1 MPCTNSVASEDFA
14 DFIAPYFT
22 APEEFMRSQGTD
34 CIDFVNSTLAVVYV
48 PLSTVT
54 PFTYTSYTYSAVPK
68 LYSLLDVTSMDTA
81 GITAASE
88 LPVLGNQGAGVIV
101 GFVDTGIN
109 YTDSLFRNADGS
121 TRIIGIWDQTIEPT
135 TALDTGAFQDSDKP
149 RSISEEFNSEDS
161 RNLNLSVNSN
171 SSTNSSNFDYINNGS
186 LETAFDF
193 PALYGTQYTAAQIN
207 QALNSDDPA
216 SIVPTRDE
224 NGHGTFLASIA
235 AGNRDER
242 AGFSGAAPRASIA
255 MVKLKPAKQYLR
267 DFYLIQDGT
276 DAYQENDIMMGVSY
290 LYFLARKYSMP
301 LVVCIPLGTNM
312 GSHMGMSRLGQYLNQ
327 VSLSNGSAV
336 ITAAGNETG
345 ARHHFRAVMDA
356 DTDEVTAELRVGER
370 EAGFSME
377 LWAEDV
383 GVYTVGFISPTGE
396 VAREISVPLR
406 GENTVSFLLEQ
417 SQITVYTQIADVSAG
432 SQFIFMR
439 FEKPMSGIW
448 RILIRNS
455 LDIRETFHLW
465 LPVRGFI
472 SDETYFLRPDPD
484 TIVTDP
490 GNAQYPITVTAY
502 DHTRNSI
509 YIHASRG
516 YSRSGQIKPDLAAPG
531 VNILG
536 ASASGRRLTRMSG
549 TSVSAAHLAGAAAI
563 LLHWGVL
570 DGNYPY
576 LNTPVL
582 KSIFVRGAQRNPA
595 LTYPNREFGYGTLDL
610 YEAFLRLRNI

>member
-1 MPCTNSVASEDFA
+1 MSCTNSVASEDFA

-22 APEEFMRSQGTD
+22 TPEEFIRSQGTD

-54 PFTYTSYTYSAVPK
+54 PSTYTSYTYSAVPK
-68 LYSLLDVTSMDTA
+68 LYSLLDVTSMDAA
-81 GITAASE
+81 GITPAGE
-88 LPVLGNQGAGVIV
+88 LPVLNNQGAGVIV

-121 TRIIGIWDQTIEPT
+121 TRIIGIWDQTNN
-135 TALDTGAFQDSDKP
+135 SD
-149 RSISEEFNSEDS
+149 
-161 RNLNLSVNSN
+161 NSN
-171 SSTNSSNFDYINNGS
+171 NIEN
-186 LETAFDF
+186 ETAKPISAFS
-193 PALYGTQYTAAQIN
+193 ALYGTQYTAEEIN
-207 QALNSDDPA
+207 LALNSDNPA

-242 AGFSGAAPRASIA
+242 AGFSGAAPQASIA

-267 DFYLIQDGT
+267 DFYLIRDGA

-301 LVVCIPLGTNM
+301 LVVCIPLGTNI

-356 DTDEVTAELRVGER
+356 STDEVTAELRVGER

-377 LWAEDV
+377 LWAENM

-417 SQITVYTQIADVSAG
+417 TQITVYTQIADVSAG

-439 FEKPMSGIW
+439 FENPMSGIW

-455 LDIRETFHLW
+455 LDIRETFHIW

-472 SDETYFLRPDPD
+472 TDETYFLRPDPD
-484 TIVTDP
+484 TIITDP
-490 GNAQYPITVTAY
+490 GNARYLITVTAY
-502 DHTRNSI
+502 DHTKNSI

-516 YSRSGQIKPDLAAPG
+516 YSLSGRIKPDLAAPG

-536 ASASGRRLTRMSG
+536 ASVSGRRLTRMSG

-563 LLHWGVL
+563 LLNWGVL
-570 DGNYPY
+570 NANYPY

-595 LTYPNREFGYGTLDL
+595 LTYPNREFGYGTLNL
-610 YEAFLRLRNI
+610 YEAFLHLRNL

>member
-1 MPCTNSVASEDFA
+1 MSCTNSVASEDFA

-22 APEEFMRSQGTD
+22 SPEEFIRSQGTD
-34 CIDFVNSTLAVVYV
+34 CIDFVDSTLAVVYV

-68 LYSLLDVTSMDTA
+68 LYSLLDVTSMEAA
-81 GITAASE
+81 GITTASG
-88 LPVLGNQGAGVIV
+88 LPALGNQGAGVIV

-109 YTDSLFRNADGS
+109 YMDPLFRNVDGS
-121 TRIIGIWDQTIEPT
+121 TRIVGIWDQTNN
-135 TALDTGAFQDSDKP
+135 SD
-149 RSISEEFNSEDS
+149 
-161 RNLNLSVNSN
+161 NSN
-171 SSTNSSNFDYINNGS
+171 SIENEAAKPLS
-186 LETAFDF
+186 AFS
-193 PALYGTQYTAAQIN
+193 ALYGTQYTAAQIN
-207 QALNSDDPA
+207 LALNSDDPV

-242 AGFSGAAPRASIA
+242 AEFSGAAPRASIA

-267 DFYLIQDGT
+267 EFYLIQDGAE
-276 DAYQENDIMMGVSY
+276 AYQENDIIMGVSY

-345 ARHHFRAVMDA
+345 ARHHFQAVMDA

-377 LWAEDV
+377 LWAADV

-396 VAREISVPLR
+396 VTRGISVPLR

-417 SQITVYTQIADVSAG
+417 TRITVYTQIADVSAG

-439 FEKPMSGIW
+439 FENPMSGIW

-472 SDETYFLRPDPD
+472 TDETYFLRPDPD
-484 TIVTDP
+484 TTITDP
-490 GNAQYPITVTAY
+490 GNARYPITVTAY

-536 ASASGRRLTRMSG
+536 ASSSGRRLTRMSG

-563 LLHWGVL
+563 LLSWGIL

-582 KSIFVRGAQRNPA
+582 KSIFIRGAQRNPA

-610 YEAFLRLRNI
+610 YEAFLRLRNL

>member
-1 MPCTNSVASEDFA
+1 MSCTNSVASEDFA

-22 APEEFMRSQGTD
+22 TPEEFIRSQGTD

-54 PFTYTSYTYSAVPK
+54 PSTYTSYTYSAVPK
-68 LYSLLDVTSMDTA
+68 LYSLLDVTSMDAA
-81 GITAASE
+81 GITPAGE
-88 LPVLGNQGAGVIV
+88 LPVLNNQGAGVIV

-109 YTDSLFRNADGS
+109 YTDSLFRNVDGS
-121 TRIIGIWDQTIEPT
+121 TRIIGIWDQTNN
-135 TALDTGAFQDSDKP
+135 SD
-149 RSISEEFNSEDS
+149 
-161 RNLNLSVNSN
+161 NSN
-171 SSTNSSNFDYINNGS
+171 NIEN
-186 LETAFDF
+186 ETAKPFSAF
-193 PALYGTQYTAAQIN
+193 SALYGTQYTAEEIN
-207 QALNSDDPA
+207 LALNSDNPA

-242 AGFSGAAPRASIA
+242 AGFSGAAPQASIA

-267 DFYLIQDGT
+267 DFYLIQDGAE
-276 DAYQENDIMMGVSY
+276 AYQENDIMMGVSY

-377 LWAEDV
+377 LWAENM
-383 GVYTVGFISPTGE
+383 GAYTVGFISPTGE

-417 SQITVYTQIADVSAG
+417 TQITVYTQIADVSSG

-439 FEKPMSGIW
+439 FENPMSGIW

-455 LDIRETFHLW
+455 LDIRETFHIW

-484 TIVTDP
+484 TTITDP
-490 GNAQYPITVTAY
+490 GNARYPITVTAY
-502 DHTRNSI
+502 DHTKNSI

-516 YSRSGQIKPDLAAPG
+516 YSLSGQIKPDLAAPG

-536 ASASGRRLTRMSG
+536 ASVSGRRLTRMSG

-563 LLHWGVL
+563 LLNWGVL
-570 DGNYPY
+570 NANYPY

-595 LTYPNREFGYGTLDL
+595 LTYPNREFGYGTLNL
-610 YEAFLRLRNI
+610 YEAFLHLRNL

>member
-1 MPCTNSVASEDFA
+1 MSCTNSVASEDFA

-22 APEEFMRSQGTD
+22 TPEEFIRSQGTD

-54 PFTYTSYTYSAVPK
+54 PSTYTSYTYSAVPK
-68 LYSLLDVTSMDTA
+68 LYSLLDVTSMDAA
-81 GITAASE
+81 GITPAGE
-88 LPVLGNQGAGVIV
+88 LPVLNNQGAGVIV

-109 YTDSLFRNADGS
+109 YTDSLFRNVDGS
-121 TRIIGIWDQTIEPT
+121 TRIIGIWDQTNN
-135 TALDTGAFQDSDKP
+135 SD
-149 RSISEEFNSEDS
+149 
-161 RNLNLSVNSN
+161 NSN
-171 SSTNSSNFDYINNGS
+171 NIEN
-186 LETAFDF
+186 ETAKPFSAF
-193 PALYGTQYTAAQIN
+193 SALYGTQYTAEEIN
-207 QALNSDDPA
+207 LALNSDNPA

-242 AGFSGAAPRASIA
+242 AGFSGAAPQASIA

-267 DFYLIQDGT
+267 DFYLIQDGA

-377 LWAEDV
+377 LWAENM
-383 GVYTVGFISPTGE
+383 GAYTVGFISPTGE

-417 SQITVYTQIADVSAG
+417 TQITVYTQIADVSAG

-439 FEKPMSGIW
+439 FENPMSGIW

-455 LDIRETFHLW
+455 LDIRETFHIW

-484 TIVTDP
+484 TIITDP
-490 GNAQYPITVTAY
+490 GNAWYPITVTAY
-502 DHTRNSI
+502 DHTKNSI

-516 YSRSGQIKPDLAAPG
+516 YSLSGRIKPDLAAPG

-536 ASASGRRLTRMSG
+536 ASVSGRRLTRMSG

-563 LLHWGVL
+563 LLNWGVL
-570 DGNYPY
+570 NANYPY

-595 LTYPNREFGYGTLDL
+595 LTYPNREFGYGTLNL
-610 YEAFLRLRNI
+610 YEAFLHLRNL

>member
-1 MPCTNSVASEDFA
+1 MSCTNSVASEDFA

-22 APEEFMRSQGTD
+22 TPEEFIRSQGTD

-54 PFTYTSYTYSAVPK
+54 PSTYTSYTYSAVPK
-68 LYSLLDVTSMDTA
+68 LYSLLDVTSMDAA
-81 GITAASE
+81 GITPAGE
-88 LPVLGNQGAGVIV
+88 LPVLNNQGAGVIV

-109 YTDSLFRNADGS
+109 YTDSLFRNVDGS
-121 TRIIGIWDQTIEPT
+121 TRIIGIWDQTNN
-135 TALDTGAFQDSDKP
+135 SD
-149 RSISEEFNSEDS
+149 
-161 RNLNLSVNSN
+161 NSN
-171 SSTNSSNFDYINNGS
+171 NIEN
-186 LETAFDF
+186 ETVKPFSAFS
-193 PALYGTQYTAAQIN
+193 ALYGTQYTAEEIN
-207 QALNSDDPA
+207 LALNSDNPA

-242 AGFSGAAPRASIA
+242 AGFSGAAPQASIA

-267 DFYLIQDGT
+267 DFYLIQDGAE
-276 DAYQENDIMMGVSY
+276 AYQENDIMMGVSY

-301 LVVCIPLGTNM
+301 LVVCIPLGTNI

-356 DTDEVTAELRVGER
+356 STDEVTAELRVGER

-377 LWAEDV
+377 LWAENM

-417 SQITVYTQIADVSAG
+417 TQITVYTQIADVSAG

-439 FEKPMSGIW
+439 FETPMSGIW

-472 SDETYFLRPDPD
+472 TDETYFLRPDPD
-484 TIVTDP
+484 TIITDP
-490 GNAQYPITVTAY
+490 GNARYPITVTAY
-502 DHTRNSI
+502 DHTKNSI

-516 YSRSGQIKPDLAAPG
+516 YSLSGRIKPDLAAPG

-536 ASASGRRLTRMSG
+536 ASVSGRRLTRMSG

-563 LLHWGVL
+563 LLNWGVL
-570 DGNYPY
+570 NANYPY

-595 LTYPNREFGYGTLDL
+595 LTYPNREFGYGTLNL
-610 YEAFLRLRNI
+610 YEAFLHLRNL

>member
-1 MPCTNSVASEDFA
+1 MSCSNSVASEDFA

-22 APEEFMRSQGTD
+22 TPEEFIRSQGTD

-54 PFTYTSYTYSAVPK
+54 PSTYTSYTYSAVPK
-68 LYSLLDVTSMDTA
+68 LYSLLDVTSMDAA
-81 GITAASE
+81 GITPAGE
-88 LPVLGNQGAGVIV
+88 LPVLNNQGAGVIV

-109 YTDSLFRNADGS
+109 YTDSLFRNVDGS
-121 TRIIGIWDQTIEPT
+121 TRIIGIWDQTNN
-135 TALDTGAFQDSDKP
+135 SD
-149 RSISEEFNSEDS
+149 
-161 RNLNLSVNSN
+161 NSN
-171 SSTNSSNFDYINNGS
+171 NIEN
-186 LETAFDF
+186 ETAKPFSAF
-193 PALYGTQYTAAQIN
+193 SALYGTQYTAEEIN
-207 QALNSDDPA
+207 LALNSDNPA

-242 AGFSGAAPRASIA
+242 AGFSGAAPQASIA

-267 DFYLIQDGT
+267 DFYLIQDGAE
-276 DAYQENDIMMGVSY
+276 AYQENDIMMGVSY

-377 LWAEDV
+377 LWAENM
-383 GVYTVGFISPTGE
+383 GAYTVGFISPTGE

-417 SQITVYTQIADVSAG
+417 TQITVYTQIADVSSG

-439 FEKPMSGIW
+439 FENPMSGIW

-455 LDIRETFHLW
+455 LDIRETFHIW

-484 TIVTDP
+484 TTITDP
-490 GNAQYPITVTAY
+490 GNARYPITVTAY
-502 DHTRNSI
+502 DHTKNSI

-516 YSRSGQIKPDLAAPG
+516 YSLSGQIKPDLAAPG

-536 ASASGRRLTRMSG
+536 ASVSGRRLTRMSG

-563 LLHWGVL
+563 LLNWGVL
-570 DGNYPY
+570 NANYPY

-595 LTYPNREFGYGTLDL
+595 LTYPNREFGYGTLNL
-610 YEAFLRLRNI
+610 YEAFLHLRNL

>member
-1 MPCTNSVASEDFA
+1 MSCTNSVASEDFA

-22 APEEFMRSQGTD
+22 TPEEFIRSQGTD

-54 PFTYTSYTYSAVPK
+54 PSTYTSYTYSAVPK
-68 LYSLLDVTSMDTA
+68 LYSLLDVTSMDAA
-81 GITAASE
+81 GITPAGE
-88 LPVLGNQGAGVIV
+88 LPVLNNQGAGVIV

-109 YTDSLFRNADGS
+109 YTDSLFRNVDGS
-121 TRIIGIWDQTIEPT
+121 TRIIGIWDQTNN
-135 TALDTGAFQDSDKP
+135 SD
-149 RSISEEFNSEDS
+149 
-161 RNLNLSVNSN
+161 NSN
-171 SSTNSSNFDYINNGS
+171 NIEN
-186 LETAFDF
+186 ETAKPFSAF
-193 PALYGTQYTAAQIN
+193 SALYGTQYTAEEIN
-207 QALNSDDPA
+207 LALNSDNPA

-242 AGFSGAAPRASIA
+242 AGFSGAAPQASIA

-267 DFYLIQDGT
+267 DFYLIQDGAE
-276 DAYQENDIMMGVSY
+276 AYQENDIMMGVSY

-345 ARHHFRAVMDA
+345 ARHLFRAVMDA
-356 DTDEVTAELRVGER
+356 DTDEVIAELRVGER

-377 LWAEDV
+377 LWAENM

-417 SQITVYTQIADVSAG
+417 TQITVYTQIADVSSG

-439 FEKPMSGIW
+439 FENPMSGIW

-455 LDIRETFHLW
+455 LDIRETFHIW

-484 TIVTDP
+484 TTITDP
-490 GNAQYPITVTAY
+490 GNARYPITVTAY
-502 DHTRNSI
+502 DHTKNSI

-516 YSRSGQIKPDLAAPG
+516 YSLSGQIKPDLAAPG

-536 ASASGRRLTRMSG
+536 ASVSGRRLTRMSG

-563 LLHWGVL
+563 LLNWGVL
-570 DGNYPY
+570 NANYPY

-595 LTYPNREFGYGTLDL
+595 LTYPNREFGYGTLNL
-610 YEAFLRLRNI
+610 YEAFLHLRNL

>member
-1 MPCTNSVASEDFA
+1 MSCTNSVASEDFA

-22 APEEFMRSQGTD
+22 TPEEFIRSQGTD

-54 PFTYTSYTYSAVPK
+54 PSTYTSYTYSAVPK
-68 LYSLLDVTSMDTA
+68 LYSLLDVTSMDAA
-81 GITAASE
+81 GITPAGE
-88 LPVLGNQGAGVIV
+88 LPVLNNQGAGVIV

-109 YTDSLFRNADGS
+109 YTDSLFRNVDGS
-121 TRIIGIWDQTIEPT
+121 TRIIGIWDQTNN
-135 TALDTGAFQDSDKP
+135 SD
-149 RSISEEFNSEDS
+149 
-161 RNLNLSVNSN
+161 NSN
-171 SSTNSSNFDYINNGS
+171 NIEN
-186 LETAFDF
+186 ETAKPFSAF
-193 PALYGTQYTAAQIN
+193 SALYGTQYTAEEIN
-207 QALNSDDPA
+207 LALNSDNPA

-242 AGFSGAAPRASIA
+242 AGFSGAAPQASIA

-267 DFYLIQDGT
+267 DFYLIQDGAE
-276 DAYQENDIMMGVSY
+276 AYQENDIMMGVSY

-377 LWAEDV
+377 LWAENM
-383 GVYTVGFISPTGE
+383 GAYTVGFISPTGE

-417 SQITVYTQIADVSAG
+417 TQITVYTQIADVSSG

-439 FEKPMSGIW
+439 FENPMSGIW

-455 LDIRETFHLW
+455 LDIRETFHIW

-484 TIVTDP
+484 TTITDP
-490 GNAQYPITVTAY
+490 GNARYPITVTAY
-502 DHTRNSI
+502 DHTKNSI

-516 YSRSGQIKPDLAAPG
+516 YSLSDRIKPDLAAPG

-536 ASASGRRLTRMSG
+536 ASVSGRRLTRMSG

-563 LLHWGVL
+563 LLNWGVL
-570 DGNYPY
+570 NANYPY

-595 LTYPNREFGYGTLDL
+595 LTYPNREFGYGTLNL
-610 YEAFLRLRNI
+610 YEAFLHLRNL

>member
-1 MPCTNSVASEDFA
+1 MSCTNSVASEDFA

-22 APEEFMRSQGTD
+22 TPEEFIRSQGTD

-54 PFTYTSYTYSAVPK
+54 PSTYTSYTYSAVPK
-68 LYSLLDVTSMDTA
+68 LYSLLDVTSMDAA
-81 GITAASE
+81 GITPAGE
-88 LPVLGNQGAGVIV
+88 LPVLNNQGAGVIV

-109 YTDSLFRNADGS
+109 YTDSLFRNVDGS
-121 TRIIGIWDQTIEPT
+121 TRIIGIWDQTNN
-135 TALDTGAFQDSDKP
+135 SD
-149 RSISEEFNSEDS
+149 
-161 RNLNLSVNSN
+161 NSN
-171 SSTNSSNFDYINNGS
+171 NIEN
-186 LETAFDF
+186 ETAKPFSAF
-193 PALYGTQYTAAQIN
+193 SALYGTQYTAEEIN
-207 QALNSDDPA
+207 LALNSDNPA

-242 AGFSGAAPRASIA
+242 AGFSGAAPQASIA

-267 DFYLIQDGT
+267 DFYLIQDGA

-377 LWAEDV
+377 LWAENM
-383 GVYTVGFISPTGE
+383 GAYTVGFISPTGE
-396 VAREISVPLR
+396 VAREISIPLR

-417 SQITVYTQIADVSAG
+417 TQITVYTQIADVSAG

-439 FEKPMSGIW
+439 FENPMSGIW

-455 LDIRETFHLW
+455 LEIRETFHIW

-484 TIVTDP
+484 TIITDP
-490 GNAQYPITVTAY
+490 GNARYPITVTAY
-502 DHTRNSI
+502 DHTKNSI

-516 YSRSGQIKPDLAAPG
+516 YSLSGRIKPDLAAPG

-536 ASASGRRLTRMSG
+536 ASVSGRRLTRMSG

-563 LLHWGVL
+563 LLNWGVL
-570 DGNYPY
+570 NANYPY

-595 LTYPNREFGYGTLDL
+595 LTYPNREFGYGTLNL
-610 YEAFLRLRNI
+610 YEAFLHLRNL

>member
-1 MPCTNSVASEDFA
+1 MSCTNSVASEDFA

-22 APEEFMRSQGTD
+22 TPEEFIRSQGTD

-54 PFTYTSYTYSAVPK
+54 PSTYTSYTYSAVPK
-68 LYSLLDVTSMDTA
+68 LYSLLDVTSMDAA
-81 GITAASE
+81 GITAAGE
-88 LPVLGNQGAGVIV
+88 LPVLNNQGAGVIV

-109 YTDSLFRNADGS
+109 YTDSLFRNVDGS
-121 TRIIGIWDQTIEPT
+121 TRIIGIWDQTNN
-135 TALDTGAFQDSDKP
+135 SD
-149 RSISEEFNSEDS
+149 
-161 RNLNLSVNSN
+161 NSN
-171 SSTNSSNFDYINNGS
+171 NIEN
-186 LETAFDF
+186 ETAKPISAFS
-193 PALYGTQYTAAQIN
+193 ALYGTQYTAEEIN
-207 QALNSDDPA
+207 LALNSDNPA

-242 AGFSGAAPRASIA
+242 AGFSGAAPQASIA

-267 DFYLIQDGT
+267 DFYLIQDGA

-301 LVVCIPLGTNM
+301 LVVCIPLGTNI

-377 LWAEDV
+377 LWAENM
-383 GVYTVGFISPTGE
+383 GAYTVGFISPTGE

-417 SQITVYTQIADVSAG
+417 TQITVYTQIADVSSG

-439 FEKPMSGIW
+439 FENPMSGIW

-455 LDIRETFHLW
+455 LDIRETFHIW

-472 SDETYFLRPDPD
+472 TDETYFLRPDPD
-484 TIVTDP
+484 TIITDP
-490 GNAQYPITVTAY
+490 GNARYPITVTAY
-502 DHTRNSI
+502 DHTKNSI

-516 YSRSGQIKPDLAAPG
+516 YSLSGRIKPDLAAPG

-536 ASASGRRLTRMSG
+536 ASVSGRRLTRMSG

-563 LLHWGVL
+563 LLNWGVL
-570 DGNYPY
+570 NANYPY

-595 LTYPNREFGYGTLDL
+595 LTYPNREFGYGTLNL
-610 YEAFLRLRNI
+610 YEAFLHLRNL

>member
-1 MPCTNSVASEDFA
+1 MSCTNSVASEDFA

-22 APEEFMRSQGTD
+22 TPEEFIRSQGTD

-54 PFTYTSYTYSAVPK
+54 PSTYTSYTYSAVPK
-68 LYSLLDVTSMDTA
+68 LYSLLDVTSMDAA
-81 GITAASE
+81 GITPAGE
-88 LPVLGNQGAGVIV
+88 LPVLNNQGAGVIV

-109 YTDSLFRNADGS
+109 YTDSLFRNVDGS
-121 TRIIGIWDQTIEPT
+121 TRIIGIWDQTNN
-135 TALDTGAFQDSDKP
+135 SD
-149 RSISEEFNSEDS
+149 
-161 RNLNLSVNSN
+161 NSN
-171 SSTNSSNFDYINNGS
+171 NIEN
-186 LETAFDF
+186 ETAKPFSAF
-193 PALYGTQYTAAQIN
+193 SALYGTQNTAEEIN
-207 QALNSDDPA
+207 LALNSDNPA

-242 AGFSGAAPRASIA
+242 AGFSGAAPQASIA

-267 DFYLIQDGT
+267 DFYLIQDGAE
-276 DAYQENDIMMGVSY
+276 AYQENDIMMGVSY

-377 LWAEDV
+377 LWAENM
-383 GVYTVGFISPTGE
+383 GAYTVGFISPTGE

-417 SQITVYTQIADVSAG
+417 TQITVYTQIADVSSG

-439 FEKPMSGIW
+439 FENPMSGIW

-455 LDIRETFHLW
+455 LDIRETFHIW

-484 TIVTDP
+484 TTITDP
-490 GNAQYPITVTAY
+490 GNARYPITVTAY
-502 DHTRNSI
+502 DHTKNSI

-516 YSRSGQIKPDLAAPG
+516 YSLSGQIKPDLAAPG

-536 ASASGRRLTRMSG
+536 ASVSGRRLTRMSG

-563 LLHWGVL
+563 LLNWGVL
-570 DGNYPY
+570 NANYPY

-595 LTYPNREFGYGTLDL
+595 LTYPNREFGYGTLNL
-610 YEAFLRLRNI
+610 YEAFLHLRNL

>member
-1 MPCTNSVASEDFA
+1 MSCTNSVASEDFA

-22 APEEFMRSQGTD
+22 TPEEFIRSQGTD

-54 PFTYTSYTYSAVPK
+54 PSTYTSYTYSAVPK
-68 LYSLLDVTSMDTA
+68 LYSLLDVTSMDAA
-81 GITAASE
+81 GITPAGE
-88 LPVLGNQGAGVIV
+88 LPVLNNQGAGVIV

-109 YTDSLFRNADGS
+109 YTDSLFRNVDGS
-121 TRIIGIWDQTIEPT
+121 TRIIGIWDQTNN
-135 TALDTGAFQDSDKP
+135 SD
-149 RSISEEFNSEDS
+149 
-161 RNLNLSVNSN
+161 NSN
-171 SSTNSSNFDYINNGS
+171 NIEN
-186 LETAFDF
+186 ETAKPFSAF
-193 PALYGTQYTAAQIN
+193 SALYGTQYTAEEIN
-207 QALNSDDPA
+207 LALNSDNPA

-242 AGFSGAAPRASIA
+242 AGFSGAAPQASIA

-267 DFYLIQDGT
+267 DFYLIRDGA

-377 LWAEDV
+377 LWAENM

-417 SQITVYTQIADVSAG
+417 TQITVYTQIADVSSG

-439 FEKPMSGIW
+439 FENPMSGIW

-455 LDIRETFHLW
+455 LDIRETFHIW

-484 TIVTDP
+484 TIITDP
-490 GNAQYPITVTAY
+490 GNARYPITVTAY
-502 DHTRNSI
+502 DHTKNSI

-516 YSRSGQIKPDLAAPG
+516 YSLSGRIKPDLAAPG

-536 ASASGRRLTRMSG
+536 ASVSGRRLTRMSG

-563 LLHWGVL
+563 LLNWGVL
-570 DGNYPY
+570 NANYPY

-595 LTYPNREFGYGTLDL
+595 LTYPNREFGYGTLNL
-610 YEAFLRLRNI
+610 YEAFLHLRNL

>member
-1 MPCTNSVASEDFA
+1 MSCTNSVASEDFA

-22 APEEFMRSQGTD
+22 TPEEFIRSQGTD

-54 PFTYTSYTYSAVPK
+54 PSTYTSYTYSAVPK
-68 LYSLLDVTSMDTA
+68 LYSLLDVTSMDAA
-81 GITAASE
+81 GITPAGE
-88 LPVLGNQGAGVIV
+88 LPVLNNQGAGVIV

-109 YTDSLFRNADGS
+109 YTDSLFRNVDGS
-121 TRIIGIWDQTIEPT
+121 TRIIGIWDQTNN
-135 TALDTGAFQDSDKP
+135 SD
-149 RSISEEFNSEDS
+149 
-161 RNLNLSVNSN
+161 NSN
-171 SSTNSSNFDYINNGS
+171 NIEN
-186 LETAFDF
+186 ETAKPFSAF
-193 PALYGTQYTAAQIN
+193 SALYGTQYTAEEIN
-207 QALNSDDPA
+207 LALNSDNPA

-242 AGFSGAAPRASIA
+242 AGFSGAAPQASIA

-267 DFYLIQDGT
+267 DFYLIQDGAE
-276 DAYQENDIMMGVSY
+276 AYQENDIMMGISY

-377 LWAEDV
+377 LWAENM
-383 GVYTVGFISPTGE
+383 GAYTVGFISPTGE

-417 SQITVYTQIADVSAG
+417 TQITVYTQIADVSSG

-439 FEKPMSGIW
+439 FENPMSGIW

-455 LDIRETFHLW
+455 LDIRETFHIW

-484 TIVTDP
+484 TTITDP
-490 GNAQYPITVTAY
+490 GNARYPITVTAY
-502 DHTRNSI
+502 DHTKNSI

-516 YSRSGQIKPDLAAPG
+516 YSLSGRIKPDLAAPG

-536 ASASGRRLTRMSG
+536 ASVSGRRLTRMSG

-563 LLHWGVL
+563 LLNWGVL
-570 DGNYPY
+570 NANYPY

-595 LTYPNREFGYGTLDL
+595 LTYPNREFGYGTLNL
-610 YEAFLRLRNI
+610 YEAFLHLRNL

>member
-1 MPCTNSVASEDFA
+1 MSCTNSVASEDFA

-22 APEEFMRSQGTD
+22 TPEEFIRSQGTD

-54 PFTYTSYTYSAVPK
+54 PSTYTSYTYSAVPK
-68 LYSLLDVTSMDTA
+68 LYSLLDVTSMDAA
-81 GITAASE
+81 GITAAGE
-88 LPVLGNQGAGVIV
+88 LPVLNNQGAGVIV

-109 YTDSLFRNADGS
+109 YTDSLFRNVDGS
-121 TRIIGIWDQTIEPT
+121 TRIIGIWDQTNN
-135 TALDTGAFQDSDKP
+135 SD
-149 RSISEEFNSEDS
+149 
-161 RNLNLSVNSN
+161 NSN
-171 SSTNSSNFDYINNGS
+171 NIEN
-186 LETAFDF
+186 ETAKPFSAF
-193 PALYGTQYTAAQIN
+193 SALYGTQYTAEEIN
-207 QALNSDDPA
+207 LALNSDNPA

-242 AGFSGAAPRASIA
+242 AGFSGAAPQASIA

-267 DFYLIQDGT
+267 DFYLIQDGAE
-276 DAYQENDIMMGVSY
+276 AYQENDIMMGVSY

-377 LWAEDV
+377 LWAENM
-383 GVYTVGFISPTGE
+383 GAYTVGFISPTGE

-417 SQITVYTQIADVSAG
+417 TQITVYTQIADVSSG

-439 FEKPMSGIW
+439 FENPMSGIW

-455 LDIRETFHLW
+455 LDIRETFHIW

-472 SDETYFLRPDPD
+472 TDETYFLRPDPD
-484 TIVTDP
+484 TTITDP
-490 GNAQYPITVTAY
+490 GNARYPITVTAY
-502 DHTRNSI
+502 DHTKNSI

-516 YSRSGQIKPDLAAPG
+516 YSLSGQIKPDLAAPG

-536 ASASGRRLTRMSG
+536 ASVSGRRLTRMSG

-563 LLHWGVL
+563 LLNWGVL
-570 DGNYPY
+570 NANYPY

-595 LTYPNREFGYGTLDL
+595 LTYPNREFGYGTLNL
-610 YEAFLRLRNI
+610 YEAFLHLRNL

>member
-1 MPCTNSVASEDFA
+1 MSCTNSVASEDFA

-22 APEEFMRSQGTD
+22 TPEEFIRSQGTD

-68 LYSLLDVTSMDTA
+68 LYSLLDVTSMDAA
-81 GITAASE
+81 GITAAGE
-88 LPVLGNQGAGVIV
+88 LPVLTNQGAGVIV

-109 YTDSLFRNADGS
+109 YTDSLFRNVDGS
-121 TRIIGIWDQTIEPT
+121 TRIIGIWDQTNN
-135 TALDTGAFQDSDKP
+135 SD
-149 RSISEEFNSEDS
+149 
-161 RNLNLSVNSN
+161 NSN
-171 SSTNSSNFDYINNGS
+171 NIEN
-186 LETAFDF
+186 ETAKPFSAF
-193 PALYGTQYTAAQIN
+193 SALYGTQYTAEEIN
-207 QALNSDDPA
+207 LALNSDNPA

-242 AGFSGAAPRASIA
+242 AGFSGAAPQASIA

-267 DFYLIQDGT
+267 DFYLIQDGA

-356 DTDEVTAELRVGER
+356 STDEVTAELRVGER

-377 LWAEDV
+377 LWAENM

-417 SQITVYTQIADVSAG
+417 TQITIYTQIADASAG

-439 FEKPMSGIW
+439 FENPMSGIW

-455 LDIRETFHLW
+455 LDIRETFHIW

-472 SDETYFLRPDPD
+472 TDETYFLRPDPD
-484 TIVTDP
+484 TIITDP
-490 GNAQYPITVTAY
+490 GNARYPITVTAY
-502 DHTRNSI
+502 DHTKNSI

-536 ASASGRRLTRMSG
+536 ASVSGRRLTRMSG

-563 LLHWGVL
+563 LLNWGVL
-570 DGNYPY
+570 NANYPY

-595 LTYPNREFGYGTLDL
+595 LTYPNREFGYGTLNL
-610 YEAFLRLRNI
+610 YEAFLHLRNL

>member
-1 MPCTNSVASEDFA
+1 MSCTNSVASEDFA

-22 APEEFMRSQGTD
+22 TPEEFIRSQGTD

-54 PFTYTSYTYSAVPK
+54 PSTYTSYTYSAVPK
-68 LYSLLDVTSMDTA
+68 LYSLLDVTSMDAA
-81 GITAASE
+81 GITPAGE
-88 LPVLGNQGAGVIV
+88 LPVLNNQGAGVIV

-109 YTDSLFRNADGS
+109 YTDSLFRNVDGS
-121 TRIIGIWDQTIEPT
+121 TRIIGIWDQTNN
-135 TALDTGAFQDSDKP
+135 SD
-149 RSISEEFNSEDS
+149 
-161 RNLNLSVNSN
+161 NSN
-171 SSTNSSNFDYINNGS
+171 NIEN
-186 LETAFDF
+186 ETVKPFSAFS
-193 PALYGTQYTAAQIN
+193 ALYGTQYTAEEIN
-207 QALNSDDPA
+207 LALNSDNPA

-242 AGFSGAAPRASIA
+242 AGFSGAAPQASIA

-267 DFYLIQDGT
+267 DFYLIQDGAE
-276 DAYQENDIMMGVSY
+276 AYQENDIMMGVSY

-301 LVVCIPLGTNM
+301 LVVCIPLGTNI

-377 LWAEDV
+377 LWAENM

-417 SQITVYTQIADVSAG
+417 TQITVYTQIADVSAG

-439 FEKPMSGIW
+439 FENPMSGIW

-472 SDETYFLRPDPD
+472 TDETYFLRPDPD
-484 TIVTDP
+484 TIITDP
-490 GNAQYPITVTAY
+490 GNARYPITVTAY
-502 DHTRNSI
+502 DHTKNSI

-516 YSRSGQIKPDLAAPG
+516 YSLSGRIKPDLAAPG

-536 ASASGRRLTRMSG
+536 ASVSGRRLTRMSG

-563 LLHWGVL
+563 LLNWGVL
-570 DGNYPY
+570 NANYPY

-610 YEAFLRLRNI
+610 YEAFLHLRNL

>member
-1 MPCTNSVASEDFA
+1 MSCTNSVASEDFA

-22 APEEFMRSQGTD
+22 TPEEFIRSQGTD

-54 PFTYTSYTYSAVPK
+54 PSTYTSYTYSAVPK
-68 LYSLLDVTSMDTA
+68 LYSLLDVTSMDAA
-81 GITAASE
+81 GITPAGE
-88 LPVLGNQGAGVIV
+88 LPVLNNQGAGVIV

-109 YTDSLFRNADGS
+109 YTDSLFRNVDGS
-121 TRIIGIWDQTIEPT
+121 TRIIGIWDQTNN
-135 TALDTGAFQDSDKP
+135 SD
-149 RSISEEFNSEDS
+149 
-161 RNLNLSVNSN
+161 NSN
-171 SSTNSSNFDYINNGS
+171 NIEN
-186 LETAFDF
+186 ETAKPFSAF
-193 PALYGTQYTAAQIN
+193 SALYGTQYTAEEIN
-207 QALNSDDPA
+207 LALNSDNPA

-242 AGFSGAAPRASIA
+242 AGFSGAAPQASIA
-255 MVKLKPAKQYLR
+255 MVRLKPAKQYLR
-267 DFYLIQDGT
+267 DFYLIQDGA

-377 LWAEDV
+377 LWAENM
-383 GVYTVGFISPTGE
+383 GAYTVGFISPTGE

-417 SQITVYTQIADVSAG
+417 TQITVYTQIADVSSG

-439 FEKPMSGIW
+439 FENPMSGIW

-455 LDIRETFHLW
+455 LDIRETFHIW

-484 TIVTDP
+484 TIITDP
-490 GNAQYPITVTAY
+490 GNARYPITVTAY
-502 DHTRNSI
+502 DHTKNSI

-516 YSRSGQIKPDLAAPG
+516 YSLSGRIKPDLAAPG

-536 ASASGRRLTRMSG
+536 ASVSGRRLTRMSG

-563 LLHWGVL
+563 LLNWGVL
-570 DGNYPY
+570 NANYPY

-595 LTYPNREFGYGTLDL
+595 LTYPNREFGYGTLNL
-610 YEAFLRLRNI
+610 YEAFLHLRNL

>member
-1 MPCTNSVASEDFA
+1 MSCTNSVASEDFA

-22 APEEFMRSQGTD
+22 TPEEFIRSQGTD

-54 PFTYTSYTYSAVPK
+54 PSTYTSYTYSAVPK
-68 LYSLLDVTSMDTA
+68 LYSLLDVTSMDAA
-81 GITAASE
+81 GITPAGE
-88 LPVLGNQGAGVIV
+88 LPVLNNQGAGVIV

-109 YTDSLFRNADGS
+109 YTDSLFRNVDGS
-121 TRIIGIWDQTIEPT
+121 TRIIGIWDQTNN
-135 TALDTGAFQDSDKP
+135 SD
-149 RSISEEFNSEDS
+149 
-161 RNLNLSVNSN
+161 NSN
-171 SSTNSSNFDYINNGS
+171 NIEN
-186 LETAFDF
+186 ETVKPFSAFS
-193 PALYGTQYTAAQIN
+193 ALYGTQYTAEEIN
-207 QALNSDDPA
+207 LALNSDNPA

-242 AGFSGAAPRASIA
+242 AGFSGAAPQASIA

-267 DFYLIQDGT
+267 DFYLIQDGAE
-276 DAYQENDIMMGVSY
+276 AYQENDIMMGVSY

-377 LWAEDV
+377 LWAENM
-383 GVYTVGFISPTGE
+383 GAYTVGFISPTGE

-417 SQITVYTQIADVSAG
+417 TQITVYTQIADVSSG

-439 FEKPMSGIW
+439 FENPMSGIW

-455 LDIRETFHLW
+455 LDIRETFHIW

-484 TIVTDP
+484 TIITDP
-490 GNAQYPITVTAY
+490 GNARYPITVTAY
-502 DHTRNSI
+502 DHTKNSI

-516 YSRSGQIKPDLAAPG
+516 YSLSGRIKPDLAAPG

-536 ASASGRRLTRMSG
+536 ASVSGRRLTRMSG

-563 LLHWGVL
+563 LLNWGVL
-570 DGNYPY
+570 NANYPY

-610 YEAFLRLRNI
+610 YEAFLRLRNL

>member
-1 MPCTNSVASEDFA
+1 MSCTNSVASEDFA

-22 APEEFMRSQGTD
+22 TPEEFIRSQGTD

-54 PFTYTSYTYSAVPK
+54 PSTYTSYTYSAVPK
-68 LYSLLDVTSMDTA
+68 LYSLLDVTSMDAA
-81 GITAASE
+81 GITPAGE
-88 LPVLGNQGAGVIV
+88 LPVLNNQGAGVIV

-109 YTDSLFRNADGS
+109 YTDSLFRNVDGS
-121 TRIIGIWDQTIEPT
+121 TRIIGIWDQTNN
-135 TALDTGAFQDSDKP
+135 SD
-149 RSISEEFNSEDS
+149 
-161 RNLNLSVNSN
+161 NSN
-171 SSTNSSNFDYINNGS
+171 NIEN
-186 LETAFDF
+186 ETVKPFSAFS
-193 PALYGTQYTAAQIN
+193 ALYGTQYTAEEIN
-207 QALNSDDPA
+207 LALNSDNPA

-242 AGFSGAAPRASIA
+242 AGFSGAAPQASIA

-267 DFYLIQDGT
+267 DFYLIQDGAE
-276 DAYQENDIMMGVSY
+276 AYQENDIMMGVSY

-301 LVVCIPLGTNM
+301 LVVCIPLGTNI

-356 DTDEVTAELRVGER
+356 STDEVTAELRVGER

-377 LWAEDV
+377 LWAENM

-417 SQITVYTQIADVSAG
+417 TQITVYTQIADVSAG

-439 FEKPMSGIW
+439 FETPMSGIW

-455 LDIRETFHLW
+455 LDIRETFHIW

-484 TIVTDP
+484 TTITDP
-490 GNAQYPITVTAY
+490 GNARYPITVTAY
-502 DHTRNSI
+502 DHTKNSI

-516 YSRSGQIKPDLAAPG
+516 YSLSGRIKPDLAAPG

-536 ASASGRRLTRMSG
+536 ASVSGRRLTRMSG

-563 LLHWGVL
+563 LLNWGVL
-570 DGNYPY
+570 NANYPY

-610 YEAFLRLRNI
+610 YEAFLHLRNL

>member
-1 MPCTNSVASEDFA
+1 MSCTNSVASEDFA

-22 APEEFMRSQGTD
+22 TPEEFIRSQGTD

-54 PFTYTSYTYSAVPK
+54 PSTYTSYTYSAVPK
-68 LYSLLDVTSMDTA
+68 LYSLLDVTSMDAA
-81 GITAASE
+81 GITPAGE
-88 LPVLGNQGAGVIV
+88 LPVLNNQGAGVIV

-109 YTDSLFRNADGS
+109 YTDSLFRNVDGS
-121 TRIIGIWDQTIEPT
+121 TRIIGIWDQTNN
-135 TALDTGAFQDSDKP
+135 SD
-149 RSISEEFNSEDS
+149 
-161 RNLNLSVNSN
+161 NSN
-171 SSTNSSNFDYINNGS
+171 NIEN
-186 LETAFDF
+186 ETAKPFSAF
-193 PALYGTQYTAAQIN
+193 SALYGTQYTAEEIN
-207 QALNSDDPA
+207 LALNSDNPA

-242 AGFSGAAPRASIA
+242 AGFSGAAPQASIA

-267 DFYLIQDGT
+267 DFYLIQDGAE
-276 DAYQENDIMMGVSY
+276 AYQENDIMMGVSY

-377 LWAEDV
+377 LWAENM
-383 GVYTVGFISPTGE
+383 GAYTVGFISPTGE

-417 SQITVYTQIADVSAG
+417 TQITVYTQIADVSAG

-439 FEKPMSGIW
+439 FENPMSGIW

-472 SDETYFLRPDPD
+472 TDETYFLRPDPD
-484 TIVTDP
+484 TTITDP
-490 GNAQYPITVTAY
+490 GNARYPITVTAY
-502 DHTRNSI
+502 DHTKNSI

-516 YSRSGQIKPDLAAPG
+516 YSLSGRIKPDLAAPG

-536 ASASGRRLTRMSG
+536 ASVSGRRLTRMSG

-563 LLHWGVL
+563 LLNWGVL
-570 DGNYPY
+570 NANYPY

-595 LTYPNREFGYGTLDL
+595 LTYPNREFGYGTLNL
-610 YEAFLRLRNI
+610 YEAFLHLRNL

>member
-1 MPCTNSVASEDFA
+1 MSCTNSVASEDFA

-22 APEEFMRSQGTD
+22 TPEEFIRSQGTD

-54 PFTYTSYTYSAVPK
+54 PSTYTSYTYSAVPK
-68 LYSLLDVTSMDTA
+68 LYSLLDVTSMDAA
-81 GITAASE
+81 GITPAGE
-88 LPVLGNQGAGVIV
+88 LPVLNNQGAGVIV

-109 YTDSLFRNADGS
+109 YTDSLFRNVDGS
-121 TRIIGIWDQTIEPT
+121 TRIIGIWDQTNN
-135 TALDTGAFQDSDKP
+135 SD
-149 RSISEEFNSEDS
+149 
-161 RNLNLSVNSN
+161 NSN
-171 SSTNSSNFDYINNGS
+171 NIEN
-186 LETAFDF
+186 ETVKPFSAFS
-193 PALYGTQYTAAQIN
+193 ALYGTQYTAEEIN
-207 QALNSDDPA
+207 LALNSDNPA

-242 AGFSGAAPRASIA
+242 AGFSGAAPQASIA

-267 DFYLIQDGT
+267 DFYLIQDGAE
-276 DAYQENDIMMGVSY
+276 AYQENDIMMGVSY

-301 LVVCIPLGTNM
+301 LVVCIPLGTNI

-377 LWAEDV
+377 LWAENM

-417 SQITVYTQIADVSAG
+417 TQITVYTQIADVSAG

-439 FEKPMSGIW
+439 FETPMSGIW

-455 LDIRETFHLW
+455 LDIRETFHIW

-484 TIVTDP
+484 TIITDP
-490 GNAQYPITVTAY
+490 GNARYPITVTAY
-502 DHTRNSI
+502 DHTKNSI

-516 YSRSGQIKPDLAAPG
+516 YSLSGRIKPDLAAPG

-536 ASASGRRLTRMSG
+536 ASVSGRRLTRMSG

-563 LLHWGVL
+563 LLNWGVL
-570 DGNYPY
+570 NANYPY

-610 YEAFLRLRNI
+610 YEAFLHLRNL

>member
-1 MPCTNSVASEDFA
+1 MACRNSVASEEFA

-22 APEEFMRSQGTD
+22 SPENFMRSQGTD

-54 PFTYTSYTYSAVPK
+54 PSTYTSYTYSAVPK
-68 LYSLLDVTSMDTA
+68 LYSLLDVTSMDAA
-81 GITAASE
+81 GITPAGE
-88 LPVLGNQGAGVIV
+88 LPVLNNQGAGVIV

-109 YTDSLFRNADGS
+109 YTDSLFRNVDGS
-121 TRIIGIWDQTIEPT
+121 TRIIGIWDQTNN
-135 TALDTGAFQDSDKP
+135 SD
-149 RSISEEFNSEDS
+149 
-161 RNLNLSVNSN
+161 NSN
-171 SSTNSSNFDYINNGS
+171 NIEN
-186 LETAFDF
+186 ETAKPFSAF
-193 PALYGTQYTAAQIN
+193 SALYGTQYTAEEIN
-207 QALNSDDPA
+207 LALNSDNPA

-242 AGFSGAAPRASIA
+242 AGFSGAAPQASIA

-267 DFYLIQDGT
+267 DFYLIRDGA

-377 LWAEDV
+377 LWAENM
-383 GVYTVGFISPTGE
+383 GAYTVGFISPTGE

-417 SQITVYTQIADVSAG
+417 TQITVYTQIADVSAG

-439 FEKPMSGIW
+439 FENPMSGIW

-455 LDIRETFHLW
+455 LDIRETFHIW

-484 TIVTDP
+484 TIITDP
-490 GNAQYPITVTAY
+490 GNARYPITVTAY
-502 DHTRNSI
+502 DHTKNSI

-516 YSRSGQIKPDLAAPG
+516 YSLSGRIKPDLAAPG

-536 ASASGRRLTRMSG
+536 ASVSGRRLTRMSG

-563 LLHWGVL
+563 LLNWGVL
-570 DGNYPY
+570 NANYPY

-595 LTYPNREFGYGTLDL
+595 LTYPNREFGYGTLNL
-610 YEAFLRLRNI
+610 YEAFLHLRNL

>member
-1 MPCTNSVASEDFA
+1 MSCTNSVASEDFA
-14 DFIAPYFT
+14 EFIAPYFT
-22 APEEFMRSQGTD
+22 TPEEFIRSQGTD

-54 PFTYTSYTYSAVPK
+54 PSTYTSYTYSAVPK
-68 LYSLLDVTSMDTA
+68 LYSLLDVTSMDAA
-81 GITAASE
+81 GITPAGE
-88 LPVLGNQGAGVIV
+88 LPVLNNQGAGVIV

-109 YTDSLFRNADGS
+109 YTDSLFRNVDGS
-121 TRIIGIWDQTIEPT
+121 TRIIGIWDQTNN
-135 TALDTGAFQDSDKP
+135 SD
-149 RSISEEFNSEDS
+149 
-161 RNLNLSVNSN
+161 NSN
-171 SSTNSSNFDYINNGS
+171 NIEN
-186 LETAFDF
+186 ETAKPFSAF
-193 PALYGTQYTAAQIN
+193 SALYGTQYTAEEIN
-207 QALNSDDPA
+207 LALNSDNPA

-242 AGFSGAAPRASIA
+242 AGFSGAAPQASIA

-267 DFYLIQDGT
+267 DFYLIQDGAE
-276 DAYQENDIMMGVSY
+276 AYQENDIMMGVSY

-301 LVVCIPLGTNM
+301 LVVCIPLGTNI

-356 DTDEVTAELRVGER
+356 STDEVTAELRVGER

-377 LWAEDV
+377 LWAENM
-383 GVYTVGFISPTGE
+383 GAYTVGFISPTGE

-417 SQITVYTQIADVSAG
+417 TQITVYTQIADVSSG

-439 FEKPMSGIW
+439 FENPMSGIW

-455 LDIRETFHLW
+455 LDIRETFHIW

-484 TIVTDP
+484 TTITDP
-490 GNAQYPITVTAY
+490 GNARYPITVTAY
-502 DHTRNSI
+502 DHTKNSI

-516 YSRSGQIKPDLAAPG
+516 YSLSGRIKPDLAAPG

-536 ASASGRRLTRMSG
+536 ASVSGRRLTRMSG

-563 LLHWGVL
+563 LLNWGVL
-570 DGNYPY
+570 NANYPY

-595 LTYPNREFGYGTLDL
+595 LTYPNREFGYGTLNL
-610 YEAFLRLRNI
+610 YEAFLHLRNL

>member
-1 MPCTNSVASEDFA
+1 MSCTNSVASEDFA

-22 APEEFMRSQGTD
+22 TPEKFIRSQGTD
-34 CIDFVNSTLAVVYV
+34 CIDFVNPALAVVYV

-68 LYSLLDVTSMDTA
+68 LYSLLDVTSMDA
-81 GITAASE
+81 SGITAAGG
-88 LPVLGNQGAGVIV
+88 LPALGNQGAGVIV

-109 YTDSLFRNADGS
+109 YMDPLFRNVDGS
-121 TRIIGIWDQTIEPT
+121 TRIIGIWDQTIQPS
-135 TALDTGAFQDSDKP
+135 SD
-149 RSISEEFNSEDS
+149 EN
-161 RNLNLSVNSN
+161 
-171 SSTNSSNFDYINNGS
+171 
-186 LETAFDF
+186 ETAKPFSAF
-193 PALYGTQYTAAQIN
+193 SVLYGTQYTAEEIN
-207 QALNSDDPA
+207 LALNSDDPV

-242 AGFSGAAPRASIA
+242 AEFSGAAPRASIA

-267 DFYLIQDGT
+267 EFYLIQDGAE
-276 DAYQENDIMMGVSY
+276 AYQENDIMMGVSY

-417 SQITVYTQIADVSAG
+417 TRITVYTQIADVSAG

-439 FEKPMSGIW
+439 VENPMSGIW

-484 TIVTDP
+484 TIITDP

-502 DHTRNSI
+502 DHTNNSI

-516 YSRSGQIKPDLAAPG
+516 YSRSGRIKPDLAAPG

-563 LLHWGVL
+563 LLNWGIL

-610 YEAFLRLRNI
+610 YEAFLRLRNL

>member
-1 MPCTNSVASEDFA
+1 MSCTNSVASEDFA

-22 APEEFMRSQGTD
+22 TPEEFIRSQGTD

-54 PFTYTSYTYSAVPK
+54 PSTYTSYTYSAVPK
-68 LYSLLDVTSMDTA
+68 LYSLLDVTSMDAA
-81 GITAASE
+81 GITPAGE
-88 LPVLGNQGAGVIV
+88 LPVLNNQGAGVIV

-109 YTDSLFRNADGS
+109 YTDSLFRNVDGS
-121 TRIIGIWDQTIEPT
+121 TRIIGIWDQTNN
-135 TALDTGAFQDSDKP
+135 SD
-149 RSISEEFNSEDS
+149 
-161 RNLNLSVNSN
+161 NSN
-171 SSTNSSNFDYINNGS
+171 NIEN
-186 LETAFDF
+186 ETAKPFSAF
-193 PALYGTQYTAAQIN
+193 SALYGTQYTAEEIN
-207 QALNSDDPA
+207 LALNSDNPA

-242 AGFSGAAPRASIA
+242 AGFSGAASQASIA

-267 DFYLIQDGT
+267 DFYLIQDGAE
-276 DAYQENDIMMGVSY
+276 AYQENDIMMGVSY

-377 LWAEDV
+377 LWAENM
-383 GVYTVGFISPTGE
+383 GAYTVGFISPTGE

-417 SQITVYTQIADVSAG
+417 TQITVYTQIADVSAG

-439 FEKPMSGIW
+439 FENPMSGIW

-455 LDIRETFHLW
+455 LDIRETFHIW

-484 TIVTDP
+484 TIITDP
-490 GNAQYPITVTAY
+490 GNARYPITVTAY
-502 DHTRNSI
+502 DHTKNSI

-516 YSRSGQIKPDLAAPG
+516 YSLSGRIKPDLAAPG

-536 ASASGRRLTRMSG
+536 ASVSGRRLTRMSG

-563 LLHWGVL
+563 LLNWGVL
-570 DGNYPY
+570 NANYPY

-595 LTYPNREFGYGTLDL
+595 LTYPNREFGYGTLNL
-610 YEAFLRLRNI
+610 YEAFLHLRNL

>member
-1 MPCTNSVASEDFA
+1 MSCTNSVASEDFA

-22 APEEFMRSQGTD
+22 TPEEFIRSQGTD

-54 PFTYTSYTYSAVPK
+54 PSTYTSYTYSAVPK
-68 LYSLLDVTSMDTA
+68 LYSLLDVTSMDAA
-81 GITAASE
+81 GITPAGE
-88 LPVLGNQGAGVIV
+88 LPVLNNQGSGVIV

-109 YTDSLFRNADGS
+109 YTDSLFRNVDGS
-121 TRIIGIWDQTIEPT
+121 TRIIGIWDQTNN
-135 TALDTGAFQDSDKP
+135 SD
-149 RSISEEFNSEDS
+149 
-161 RNLNLSVNSN
+161 NSN
-171 SSTNSSNFDYINNGS
+171 NIEN
-186 LETAFDF
+186 ETAKPFSAF
-193 PALYGTQYTAAQIN
+193 SALYGTQYTAEEIN
-207 QALNSDDPA
+207 LALNSDNPA

-242 AGFSGAAPRASIA
+242 AGFSGAAPQASIA

-267 DFYLIQDGT
+267 DFYLIQDGA

-377 LWAEDV
+377 LWAENM

-417 SQITVYTQIADVSAG
+417 TQITVYTQIADVSAG

-439 FEKPMSGIW
+439 FETPMSGIW

-472 SDETYFLRPDPD
+472 TDETYFLRPDPD
-484 TIVTDP
+484 TTITDP
-490 GNAQYPITVTAY
+490 GNARYPITVTAY
-502 DHTRNSI
+502 DHTKNSI

-516 YSRSGQIKPDLAAPG
+516 YSLSGRIKPDLAAPG
-531 VNILG
+531 VNIL
-536 ASASGRRLTRMSG
+536 G

-563 LLHWGVL
+563 LLNWGVL
-570 DGNYPY
+570 NANYPY

-595 LTYPNREFGYGTLDL
+595 LTYPNREFGYGTLNL
-610 YEAFLRLRNI
+610 YEAFLHLRNL

>member
-1 MPCTNSVASEDFA
+1 MSCTNSVASEDFA

-22 APEEFMRSQGTD
+22 TPEEFIRSQGTD

-54 PFTYTSYTYSAVPK
+54 PSTYTSYTYSAVPK
-68 LYSLLDVTSMDTA
+68 LYSLLDVTSMDAA
-81 GITAASE
+81 GITPAGE
-88 LPVLGNQGAGVIV
+88 LPVLNNQGAGVIV

-109 YTDSLFRNADGS
+109 YTDSLFRNVDGS
-121 TRIIGIWDQTIEPT
+121 TRIIGIWDQTNN
-135 TALDTGAFQDSDKP
+135 SD
-149 RSISEEFNSEDS
+149 
-161 RNLNLSVNSN
+161 NSN
-171 SSTNSSNFDYINNGS
+171 NIEN
-186 LETAFDF
+186 ETVKPFSAFS
-193 PALYGTQYTAAQIN
+193 ALYGTQYTAEEIN
-207 QALNSDDPA
+207 LALNSDNPA

-242 AGFSGAAPRASIA
+242 AGFSGAAPQASIA

-267 DFYLIQDGT
+267 DFYLIQDGAE
-276 DAYQENDIMMGVSY
+276 AYQENDIMMGVSY

-356 DTDEVTAELRVGER
+356 STDEVTAELRVGER

-377 LWAEDV
+377 LWAENM

-396 VAREISVPLR
+396 VAREISIPLR

-417 SQITVYTQIADVSAG
+417 TQITVYTQIADVSAG

-439 FEKPMSGIW
+439 FENPMSGIW

-465 LPVRGFI
+465 LPIRGFI
-472 SDETYFLRPDPD
+472 TDETYFLRPDPD
-484 TIVTDP
+484 TTITDP
-490 GNAQYPITVTAY
+490 GNARYPITVTAY
-502 DHTRNSI
+502 DHTKNSI

-516 YSRSGQIKPDLAAPG
+516 YSLSGRIKPDLAAPG

-536 ASASGRRLTRMSG
+536 ASVSGRRLTRMSG

-563 LLHWGVL
+563 LLNWGVL
-570 DGNYPY
+570 NANYPY

-610 YEAFLRLRNI
+610 YEAFLHLRNL

>member
-1 MPCTNSVASEDFA
+1 MSCTNSVASEDFA

-22 APEEFMRSQGTD
+22 TPEEFIRSQGTD

-54 PFTYTSYTYSAVPK
+54 PSTYTSYTYSAVPK
-68 LYSLLDVTSMDTA
+68 LYSLLDVTSMDAA
-81 GITAASE
+81 GITPAGE
-88 LPVLGNQGAGVIV
+88 LPVLNNQGAGVIV

-109 YTDSLFRNADGS
+109 YTDSLFRNVDGS
-121 TRIIGIWDQTIEPT
+121 TRIIGIWDQTNN
-135 TALDTGAFQDSDKP
+135 SD
-149 RSISEEFNSEDS
+149 
-161 RNLNLSVNSN
+161 NSN
-171 SSTNSSNFDYINNGS
+171 NIEN
-186 LETAFDF
+186 ETVKPFSAFS
-193 PALYGTQYTAAQIN
+193 ALYGTQYTADEIN
-207 QALNSDDPA
+207 LALNSDNPA

-242 AGFSGAAPRASIA
+242 AGFSGAAPQASIA

-267 DFYLIQDGT
+267 DFYLIQDGAE
-276 DAYQENDIMMGVSY
+276 AYQENDIMMGVSY

-356 DTDEVTAELRVGER
+356 STDEVTAELRVGER

-377 LWAEDV
+377 LWAENM

-417 SQITVYTQIADVSAG
+417 TQITVYTQIADVSAG

-439 FEKPMSGIW
+439 FENPMSGIW

-455 LDIRETFHLW
+455 LDIRETFHIW

-484 TIVTDP
+484 TTITDP
-490 GNAQYPITVTAY
+490 GNARYPITVTAY
-502 DHTRNSI
+502 DHTKNSI

-516 YSRSGQIKPDLAAPG
+516 YSLSGRIKPDLAAPG

-536 ASASGRRLTRMSG
+536 ASVSGRRLTRMSG

-563 LLHWGVL
+563 LLNWGVL
-570 DGNYPY
+570 NANYPY

-610 YEAFLRLRNI
+610 YEAFLHLRNL

>member
-1 MPCTNSVASEDFA
+1 MSCTNSVASEDFA

-22 APEEFMRSQGTD
+22 TPEEFIRSQGTD

-54 PFTYTSYTYSAVPK
+54 PSTYTSYTYSAVPK
-68 LYSLLDVTSMDTA
+68 LYSLLDVTSMDAA
-81 GITAASE
+81 GITPAGE
-88 LPVLGNQGAGVIV
+88 LPVLNNQGAGVIV

-109 YTDSLFRNADGS
+109 YTDSLFRNVDGS
-121 TRIIGIWDQTIEPT
+121 TRIIGIWDQTNN
-135 TALDTGAFQDSDKP
+135 SD
-149 RSISEEFNSEDS
+149 
-161 RNLNLSVNSN
+161 NSN
-171 SSTNSSNFDYINNGS
+171 NIEN
-186 LETAFDF
+186 ETAKPFSAF
-193 PALYGTQYTAAQIN
+193 SALYGTQYTAEEIN
-207 QALNSDDPA
+207 LALNSDNPA

-242 AGFSGAAPRASIA
+242 AGFSGAAPQASIA

-267 DFYLIQDGT
+267 DFYLIRDGA

-377 LWAEDV
+377 LWAENM
-383 GVYTVGFISPTGE
+383 GAYTVGFISPTGE

-417 SQITVYTQIADVSAG
+417 TQITVYTQIADVSAG

-439 FEKPMSGIW
+439 FENPMSGIW

-455 LDIRETFHLW
+455 LDIRETFHIW

-484 TIVTDP
+484 TTITDP
-490 GNAQYPITVTAY
+490 GNARYPITVTAY
-502 DHTRNSI
+502 DHTKNSI

-516 YSRSGQIKPDLAAPG
+516 YSLSGQIKPDLAAPG

-536 ASASGRRLTRMSG
+536 ASVSGRRLTRMSG

-563 LLHWGVL
+563 LLNWGVL
-570 DGNYPY
+570 NANYPY

-595 LTYPNREFGYGTLDL
+595 LTYPNREFGYGTLNL
-610 YEAFLRLRNI
+610 YEAFLHLRNL

>member
-1 MPCTNSVASEDFA
+1 MSCTNSVASEDFA

-22 APEEFMRSQGTD
+22 TPEEFIRSQGTD

-54 PFTYTSYTYSAVPK
+54 PSTYTSYTYSAVPK
-68 LYSLLDVTSMDTA
+68 LYSLLDVTSMDAA
-81 GITAASE
+81 GITPAGE
-88 LPVLGNQGAGVIV
+88 LPVLNNQGAGVIV

-109 YTDSLFRNADGS
+109 YTDSLFRNVDGS
-121 TRIIGIWDQTIEPT
+121 TRIIGIWDQTNN
-135 TALDTGAFQDSDKP
+135 SD
-149 RSISEEFNSEDS
+149 
-161 RNLNLSVNSN
+161 NSN
-171 SSTNSSNFDYINNGS
+171 NIEN
-186 LETAFDF
+186 ETAKPFSAF
-193 PALYGTQYTAAQIN
+193 SALYGTQYTAEEIN
-207 QALNSDDPA
+207 LALNSDNPA

-242 AGFSGAAPRASIA
+242 AGFSGAAPQASIA

-267 DFYLIQDGT
+267 DFYLIQDGAE
-276 DAYQENDIMMGVSY
+276 AYQENDIMMGVSY

-301 LVVCIPLGTNM
+301 LVVCIPLGTNI

-356 DTDEVTAELRVGER
+356 STDEVTAELRVGER

-377 LWAEDV
+377 LWAENM

-417 SQITVYTQIADVSAG
+417 TQITVYTQIADVSSG

-439 FEKPMSGIW
+439 FENPMSGIW

-472 SDETYFLRPDPD
+472 TDETYFLRPDPD
-484 TIVTDP
+484 TIITDP
-490 GNAQYPITVTAY
+490 GNARYPITVTAY
-502 DHTRNSI
+502 DHTKNSI

-516 YSRSGQIKPDLAAPG
+516 YSLSGRIKPDLAAPG

-536 ASASGRRLTRMSG
+536 ASVSGRRLTRMSG

-563 LLHWGVL
+563 LLNWGVL
-570 DGNYPY
+570 NANYPY

-595 LTYPNREFGYGTLDL
+595 LTYPNREFGYGTLNL
-610 YEAFLRLRNI
+610 YEAFLHLRNL

>member
-1 MPCTNSVASEDFA
+1 MSCTNSVASEDFA

-22 APEEFMRSQGTD
+22 TPEEFIRSQGTD

-54 PFTYTSYTYSAVPK
+54 PSTYTSYTYSAVPK
-68 LYSLLDVTSMDTA
+68 LYSLLDVTSMDAA
-81 GITAASE
+81 GITPAGE
-88 LPVLGNQGAGVIV
+88 LPVLNNQGAGVIV

-109 YTDSLFRNADGS
+109 YTDSLFRNVDGS
-121 TRIIGIWDQTIEPT
+121 TRIIGIWDQTNN
-135 TALDTGAFQDSDKP
+135 SD
-149 RSISEEFNSEDS
+149 
-161 RNLNLSVNSN
+161 NSN
-171 SSTNSSNFDYINNGS
+171 NIEN
-186 LETAFDF
+186 ETAKPFSAF
-193 PALYGTQYTAAQIN
+193 SALYGTQYTAEEIN
-207 QALNSDDPA
+207 LALNSDNPA

-242 AGFSGAAPRASIA
+242 AGFSGAAPQASIA

-267 DFYLIQDGT
+267 DFYLIQDGAE
-276 DAYQENDIMMGVSY
+276 AYQENDIMMGVSY

-301 LVVCIPLGTNM
+301 LVVCIPLGTNI

-356 DTDEVTAELRVGER
+356 STDEVTAELRVGER

-377 LWAEDV
+377 LWAENM
-383 GVYTVGFISPTGE
+383 GAYTVGFISPTGE

-417 SQITVYTQIADVSAG
+417 TQITVYTQIADVSSG

-439 FEKPMSGIW
+439 FENPMSGIW

-484 TIVTDP
+484 TIITDP
-490 GNAQYPITVTAY
+490 GNARYPITVTAY
-502 DHTRNSI
+502 DHTKNSI

-516 YSRSGQIKPDLAAPG
+516 YSLSGRIKPDLAAPG

-536 ASASGRRLTRMSG
+536 ASVSGRRLTRMSG

-563 LLHWGVL
+563 LLNWGVL
-570 DGNYPY
+570 NANYPY

-610 YEAFLRLRNI
+610 YEAFLHLRNL

>member
-1 MPCTNSVASEDFA
+1 MSCTNSVASEDFA

-22 APEEFMRSQGTD
+22 TPEEFIRSQGTN

-68 LYSLLDVTSMDTA
+68 LYSLLDVTSMDAA
-81 GITAASE
+81 GITTASG
-88 LPVLGNQGAGVIV
+88 LPALGNQGAGVIV

-109 YTDSLFRNADGS
+109 YMDPLFRNVDGS
-121 TRIIGIWDQTIEPT
+121 TRIVGIWDQTNN
-135 TALDTGAFQDSDKP
+135 SD
-149 RSISEEFNSEDS
+149 
-161 RNLNLSVNSN
+161 NSN
-171 SSTNSSNFDYINNGS
+171 NMENEAAKPFS
-186 LETAFDF
+186 AFS
-193 PALYGTQYTAAQIN
+193 ALYGTQYTAAQIN
-207 QALNSDDPA
+207 LALNSDDPV

-242 AGFSGAAPRASIA
+242 AEFSGAAPRASIA

-267 DFYLIQDGT
+267 EFYLIQDGAE
-276 DAYQENDIMMGVSY
+276 AYQENDIMMGVSY

-312 GSHMGMSRLGQYLNQ
+312 GSHLGMSRLGQYLNQ

-345 ARHHFRAVMDA
+345 ARHHFQAVMDA

-377 LWAEDV
+377 LWAADV

-396 VAREISVPLR
+396 VTRGISVPLR

-417 SQITVYTQIADVSAG
+417 TRITVYTQIADVSAG

-439 FEKPMSGIW
+439 FENPMSGIW
-448 RILIRNS
+448 RILIQNS

-472 SDETYFLRPDPD
+472 SDETYFLRPNPD
-484 TIVTDP
+484 TIITDP

-536 ASASGRRLTRMSG
+536 ASSSGRRLTRMSG

-563 LLHWGVL
+563 LLNWGIL

-595 LTYPNREFGYGTLDL
+595 LTYPNREFGYGMLDL
-610 YEAFLRLRNI
+610 YEAFLRLRNL

>member
-1 MPCTNSVASEDFA
+1 MSCTNSVASEDFA

-22 APEEFMRSQGTD
+22 SPEEFIRSQGTD
-34 CIDFVNSTLAVVYV
+34 CIDFVDSTLAVVYV

-68 LYSLLDVTSMDTA
+68 LYSLLDVTSMEAA
-81 GITAASE
+81 GITTASG
-88 LPVLGNQGAGVIV
+88 LPALGNQGAGVIV

-109 YTDSLFRNADGS
+109 YMDPLFRNVDGS
-121 TRIIGIWDQTIEPT
+121 TRIVGIWDQTNN
-135 TALDTGAFQDSDKP
+135 SD
-149 RSISEEFNSEDS
+149 
-161 RNLNLSVNSN
+161 NSN
-171 SSTNSSNFDYINNGS
+171 NMENEAAKPFS
-186 LETAFDF
+186 AF

-207 QALNSDDPA
+207 LALNSDDPV

-242 AGFSGAAPRASIA
+242 AEFSGAAPRASIA

-267 DFYLIQDGT
+267 EFYLIQDGAE
-276 DAYQENDIMMGVSY
+276 AYQENDIMMGVSY
-290 LYFLARKYSMP
+290 LYFLAKKYSMP

-345 ARHHFRAVMDA
+345 ARHHFQAVMDA

-377 LWAEDV
+377 LWAADV

-396 VAREISVPLR
+396 VARRISVPLR

-417 SQITVYTQIADVSAG
+417 TRITVYTQIADVSAG

-439 FEKPMSGIW
+439 FENPMSGIW

-472 SDETYFLRPDPD
+472 TDETYFLRPNPD
-484 TIVTDP
+484 TIITDP

-536 ASASGRRLTRMSG
+536 ASSSGRRLTRMSG

-563 LLHWGVL
+563 LLSWGIL

-610 YEAFLRLRNI
+610 YEAFLRLRNL

>member
-1 MPCTNSVASEDFA
+1 MSCTNSVASEDFA

-22 APEEFMRSQGTD
+22 TPEEFIRSQGTD

-54 PFTYTSYTYSAVPK
+54 PSTYTSYTYSAVPK
-68 LYSLLDVTSMDTA
+68 LYSLLDVTSMDAA
-81 GITAASE
+81 GITPAGE
-88 LPVLGNQGAGVIV
+88 LPVLNNQGSGVIV

-109 YTDSLFRNADGS
+109 YTDSLFRNVDGS
-121 TRIIGIWDQTIEPT
+121 TRIIGIWDQTNN
-135 TALDTGAFQDSDKP
+135 SD
-149 RSISEEFNSEDS
+149 
-161 RNLNLSVNSN
+161 NSN
-171 SSTNSSNFDYINNGS
+171 NIENK
-186 LETAFDF
+186 TAKPFSAF
-193 PALYGTQYTAAQIN
+193 SALYGTQYTAEEIN
-207 QALNSDDPA
+207 LALNSDNPA

-242 AGFSGAAPRASIA
+242 AGFSGAAPQASIA

-267 DFYLIQDGT
+267 DFYLIQDGAE
-276 DAYQENDIMMGVSY
+276 AYQENDIMMGVSY

-377 LWAEDV
+377 LWAENM
-383 GVYTVGFISPTGE
+383 GAYTVGFISPTGE

-417 SQITVYTQIADVSAG
+417 TQITVYTQIADVSSG

-439 FEKPMSGIW
+439 FENPMSGIW

-455 LDIRETFHLW
+455 LDIRETFHIW

-484 TIVTDP
+484 TTITDP
-490 GNAQYPITVTAY
+490 GNARYPITVTAY
-502 DHTRNSI
+502 DHTKNSI

-516 YSRSGQIKPDLAAPG
+516 YSLSGRIKPDLAAPG

-536 ASASGRRLTRMSG
+536 ASVSGRRLTRMSG

-563 LLHWGVL
+563 LLNWGIL
-570 DGNYPY
+570 NANYPY
-576 LNTPVL
+576 LDTPVL

-595 LTYPNREFGYGTLDL
+595 LTYPNREFGYGTLNL
-610 YEAFLRLRNI
+610 YEAFLHLRNL

>member
-1 MPCTNSVASEDFA
+1 MSCTNSVASEDFA

-22 APEEFMRSQGTD
+22 SPEEFIRSQGTD
-34 CIDFVNSTLAVVYV
+34 CIDFVDSTLAVVYV

-68 LYSLLDVTSMDTA
+68 LYSLLDVTSMEAA
-81 GITAASE
+81 GITTASG
-88 LPVLGNQGAGVIV
+88 LPALGNQGAGVIV

-109 YTDSLFRNADGS
+109 YMDPLFRNVDGS
-121 TRIIGIWDQTIEPT
+121 TRIVGIWDQTNN
-135 TALDTGAFQDSDKP
+135 SD
-149 RSISEEFNSEDS
+149 
-161 RNLNLSVNSN
+161 NSN
-171 SSTNSSNFDYINNGS
+171 NMENEAAKPFS
-186 LETAFDF
+186 AF

-207 QALNSDDPA
+207 LALNSDDPV

-242 AGFSGAAPRASIA
+242 AEFSGAAPRASIA

-267 DFYLIQDGT
+267 EFYLIQDGAE
-276 DAYQENDIMMGVSY
+276 AYQENDIIMGVSY

-345 ARHHFRAVMDA
+345 ARHHFQAVMDA

-377 LWAEDV
+377 LWAADV

-417 SQITVYTQIADVSAG
+417 TRITVYTQIADVSAG

-439 FEKPMSGIW
+439 FENPMSGIW

-472 SDETYFLRPDPD
+472 SDETYFLRPNPD
-484 TIVTDP
+484 TIITDP

-536 ASASGRRLTRMSG
+536 ASSSGRRLTRMSG

-563 LLHWGVL
+563 LLSWGIL

-582 KSIFVRGAQRNPA
+582 KSIFIRGAQRNPA

-610 YEAFLRLRNI
+610 YEAFLRLRNL

>member
-1 MPCTNSVASEDFA
+1 MSCTNSVASEDFA

-22 APEEFMRSQGTD
+22 TPEEFIRSQGTD

-54 PFTYTSYTYSAVPK
+54 PSTYTSYTYSAVPK
-68 LYSLLDVTSMDTA
+68 LYSLLDVTSMDAA
-81 GITAASE
+81 GITPAGE
-88 LPVLGNQGAGVIV
+88 LPVLNNQGAGVIV

-109 YTDSLFRNADGS
+109 YTDSLFRNVDGS
-121 TRIIGIWDQTIEPT
+121 TRIIGIWDQTNN
-135 TALDTGAFQDSDKP
+135 SD
-149 RSISEEFNSEDS
+149 
-161 RNLNLSVNSN
+161 NSN
-171 SSTNSSNFDYINNGS
+171 NIEN
-186 LETAFDF
+186 ETAKPFSAF
-193 PALYGTQYTAAQIN
+193 SALYGTQYTAEEIN
-207 QALNSDDPA
+207 LALNSDNPA

-242 AGFSGAAPRASIA
+242 AGFSGAAPQASIA

-267 DFYLIQDGT
+267 DFYLIQDGA

-377 LWAEDV
+377 LWAENM
-383 GVYTVGFISPTGE
+383 GAYTVGFISPTGE

-417 SQITVYTQIADVSAG
+417 TQITVYTQIADVSAG

-439 FEKPMSGIW
+439 FENPMSGIW

-455 LDIRETFHLW
+455 LDIRETFHIW

-484 TIVTDP
+484 TIITDP
-490 GNAQYPITVTAY
+490 GNARYPITVTAY
-502 DHTRNSI
+502 DHTKNSI

-516 YSRSGQIKPDLAAPG
+516 YSLSGRIKPDLAAPG

-536 ASASGRRLTRMSG
+536 ASVSGIRLTRMSG

-563 LLHWGVL
+563 LLNWGVL
-570 DGNYPY
+570 NANYPY

-595 LTYPNREFGYGTLDL
+595 LTYPNREFGYGTLNL
-610 YEAFLRLRNI
+610 YEAFLHLRNL